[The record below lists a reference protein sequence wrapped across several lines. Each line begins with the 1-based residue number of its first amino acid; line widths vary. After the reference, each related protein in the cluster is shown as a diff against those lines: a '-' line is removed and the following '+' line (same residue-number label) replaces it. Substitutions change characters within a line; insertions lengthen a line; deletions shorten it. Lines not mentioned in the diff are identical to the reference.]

1 VNSFRVLL
9 FDALG
14 NPRGELSREAGTLY
28 SCTRSEEIN
37 GEHYLS
43 IETEVH
49 LEVGTRAVTKH
60 KDGRWREWVVD
71 EPGETHDTGT
81 HARGTYH
88 MCWSIQ
94 YDLQTVYGSIV
105 ELGMVSP
112 AGARQAL
119 SAALDGTKRWRVGT
133 CDVTTKASSVV
144 MNADESAWDRLTTI
158 VKRWGGEIDAEITV
172 NDFGVTSRKVALLDH
187 LGTKEATRRFE
198 WGYDLTSITRTP
210 DPGPYYC
217 RVIPLGNGESEE
229 AADGTTTYD
238 VKMDITSSPAY
249 VDNEKG
255 LRHDSGSRY
264 IRDVQSELLFR
275 VSDGSGGYEYPCT
288 VVSFSTEDQEELF
301 ELAKEDALSKTR
313 PGISYTG
320 SVVSFREAGMDV
332 DGLGLGD
339 EVHVVDLGFNPGV
352 PLRIQ
357 ERVLK
362 MEIDELADTAN
373 LSIGRLNPSLERTL
387 ATVTRTIGT
396 TDVSYNMPQWDASK
410 YAVSTPTLSHYT
422 VSKPNSD
429 GLTYTVPTYDV
440 SRPDY
445 GSALSDLNTRLG
457 AVEAVTGVGAG
468 SSGSAALDDGII
480 HQLNGVQIGKG
491 SVINF
496 TTTSKNTSSGQSGT
510 GSGSGS
516 GYSPQQGPVK
526 DSWGNAGAP
535 TLYNQL
541 MAGSGGFVDKGKKTA
556 ATWGNTSNKTLA
568 NTLFGGS
575 GGFSN

>member
-1 VNSFRVLL
+1 MGSLRVLI

-14 NPRGELSREAGTLY
+14 NPAGELSKDAGTLY

-43 IETEVH
+43 LETTVH
-49 LEVGTRAVTKH
+49 MEVGTRALTRH

-81 HARGTYH
+81 HAKGSYH
-88 MCWSIQ
+88 LCWSIQ
-94 YDLQTVYGSIV
+94 YDLQTVYGDIF
-105 ELGMVSP
+105 EIGMVSP
-112 AGARQAL
+112 ADARQAL
-119 SAALDGTKRWRVGT
+119 TAALDGTRRWKVGT

-144 MNADESAWDRLTTI
+144 MNSDESAWDRLTTI
-158 VKRWGGEIDAEITV
+158 VKRWGGEIDAEIAV

-187 LGTKEATRRFE
+187 LGTKDATRRFE
-198 WGYDLTSITRTP
+198 WGHDLTSITRTP

-238 VKMDITSSPAY
+238 VKLDISESPAY
-249 VDNEKG
+249 VDNSKG

-264 IRDVQSELLFR
+264 IRDTQSEQLFR

-288 VVSFSTEDQEELF
+288 VVSFSTDDLEELF
-301 ELAKEDALSKTR
+301 ELAKEDALSHTR

-320 SVVSFREAGMDV
+320 SVVSFAEAGMDV

-410 YAVSTPTLSHYT
+410 YTVSTPTLSHYT
-422 VSKPNSD
+422 VSKPSS
-429 GLTYTVPTYDV
+429 GGASYTVPTYDV
-440 SRPDY
+440 ERPNY
-445 GSALSDLNTRLG
+445 GSAISDIDSRLD
-457 AVEAVTGVGAG
+457 AVESATGTGVGAG
-468 SSGSAALDDGII
+468 GDGII
-480 HQLNGVQIGKG
+480 HTLNGVRL
-491 SVINF
+491 
-496 TTTSKNTSSGQSGT
+496 
-510 GSGSGS
+510 GSGSIISFSTTNSGS
-516 GYSPQQGPVK
+516 FNGIKEGIKAGVA
-526 DSWGNAGAP
+526 SWGNSQKKKDTHKSSYGDSNAWGNSGGGW
-535 TLYNQL
+535 TD
-541 MAGSGGFVDKGKKTA
+541 MGGGFSGSGG
-556 ATWGNTSNKTLA
+556 
-568 NTLFGGS
+568 GS
-575 GGFSN
+575 F